1 MDTEFFFALF
11 NYCDAYDD
19 DEKKMMFTLLFIVE
33 LLALIIIIIVRSFNL
48 VRGLLNSFRELK
60 MRIFYGDMEQVKSKK
75 KKKIQDRLSFHKSID
90 FHLPKK
96 MNKPGRH
103 QKNFNNNKNSEKQTI
118 PCFFSM
124 VCFIFIYLAV
134 HFLLVPKTKSTTAGC
149 HFWKHI
155 HRV

>member
-75 KKKIQDRLSFHKSID
+75 KKKYKTDCR
-90 FHLPKK
+90 
-96 MNKPGRH
+96 
-103 QKNFNNNKNSEKQTI
+103 
-118 PCFFSM
+118 
-124 VCFIFIYLAV
+124 FIKALTFIYQ
-134 HFLLVPKTKSTTAGC
+134 KK
-149 HFWKHI
+149 
-155 HRV
+155 